1 MGHFSLFSIDKN
13 ASYVS
18 VLDPLSILSSSSE
31 SKLVQT
37 HNMQLKLQR
46 IGIYLN
52 DALALAQPGWDADI
66 FFWPRKSPVG
76 IPKSPSR

>member
-1 MGHFSLFSIDKN
+1 MGHFCLFSIDKN
-13 ASYVS
+13 ASFVS
-18 VLDPLSILSSSSE
+18 VLDPLSIISSSSE
-31 SKLVQT
+31 SELIRT

-52 DALALAQPGWDADI
+52 EALALAQPGWDADI

-76 IPKSPSR
+76 IPESPSR

>member
-1 MGHFSLFSIDKN
+1 MGHFCLFSIDKN

-18 VLDPLSILSSSSE
+18 VLDPLSVISSSSE
-31 SKLVQT
+31 SELIRT
-37 HNMQLKLQR
+37 HSMQLKLQR

-52 DALALAQPGWDADI
+52 EALALAQPGWDADI

-76 IPKSPSR
+76 IPESPSR